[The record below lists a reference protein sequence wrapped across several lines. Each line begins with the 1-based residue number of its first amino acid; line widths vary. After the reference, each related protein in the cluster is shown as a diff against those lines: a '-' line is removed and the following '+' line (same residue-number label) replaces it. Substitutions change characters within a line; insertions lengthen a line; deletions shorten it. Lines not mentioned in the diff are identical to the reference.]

1 MSARSVTLSVNGEA
15 RRVEAAPWDTLLTV
29 LRDRL
34 ALTGAKRGCNQGV
47 CGACTVL
54 IDGRA
59 VRGCLSLALDCAGR
73 EITTIEGLAGNDGLA
88 PVQQAFIETGAVQ
101 CGFCMPGMMLS
112 AHALLAENPDPAA
125 EEIRAALAG
134 NLCRCSGYVKVVD
147 AVRRASRRV
156 GE

>member
-112 AHALLAENPDPAA
+112 AHALLAENPEPDS

-147 AVRRASRRV
+147 AVHRASQRA